1 MSEKLQSDLS
11 LVGKL
16 KDPCKIL
23 PTFRLFLNTVL
34 DFFEKFLLI
43 TQNFMNSP
51 LRQIKIVVSK
61 GLESILEFTLTHIF
75 QN

>member
-1 MSEKLQSDLS
+1 MTEKLQSDLS

-23 PTFRLFLNTVL
+23 PTFRLFLNTVS
-34 DFFEKFLLI
+34 DFFEKFLSI

-51 LRQIKIVVSK
+51 LPQIKIVVSK
-61 GLESILEFTLTHIF
+61 VLEGILELTVTHIL
-75 QN
+75 